1 MTGCNTKSN
10 QFHQVFVTFAWEY
23 CCNDS
28 CHSLVVSALMKFQS
42 EADIACEILHLQDG
56 SPN

>member
-10 QFHQVFVTFAWEY
+10 QFHQVFVTLPG
-23 CCNDS
+23 NI
-28 CHSLVVSALMKFQS
+28 VVMIHVVCPLMKFQS